1 VGTEAV
7 VIHGVIMVG
16 GSGTRLWPVS
26 RAKRPKQTMRIGSPD
41 SLLVGSYARAK
52 ELASEGGGEG
62 SVLFVA
68 TEALASVIR
77 GEIPRLPSGSL
88 LLEPEGRDTAACI
101 GLAALHVLHRD
112 PEGVMIVMPADHLIS
127 PVDGFVAVAK
137 AAAEVAEKTR
147 CLVTIG
153 IVPRGP
159 STAYGYVHR
168 GAKLDLEAGRPAYE
182 VEGFREK
189 PDAPTACEYVDS
201 GEYYWNSGIF
211 AWRADVILKEIESHL
226 PEHHARLMQI
236 AGKIGTPEETEVTR
250 RVYHDIP
257 KISIDYGVMER
268 AESVAVVE
276 ADFSWDDVGCWT
288 AYAAH
293 LKRDADGNDVEGEF
307 IGVDC
312 RDCIVVSLPGK
323 PVAAV
328 GIEGL
333 VVIDT
338 PDALFICP
346 RSRDQDVK
354 RIVAKLKEAGREELL

>member
-1 VGTEAV
+1 
-7 VIHGVIMVG
+7 MVG

-26 RAKRPKQTMRIGSPD
+26 RAKRPKQTMRIGSED
-41 SLLVGSYARAK
+41 SLLVGSHKRAK
-52 ELASEGGGEG
+52 ALAGQEG
-62 SVLFVA
+62 VLFVA
-68 TEALASVIR
+68 TELLGGVIR
-77 GEIPRLPSGSL
+77 GEIPRLPEGSL
-88 LLEPEGRDTAACI
+88 VLEPEGRDTAACI
-101 GLAALHVLHRD
+101 GLAAVHVLHRD
-112 PEGVMIVMPADHLIS
+112 PDGVMIVMPADHLIS
-127 PVDGFVAVAK
+127 PVEAFVAVAK
-137 AAAEVAEKTR
+137 AAAEVAER
-147 CLVTIG
+147 ERSLVTIG

-159 STAYGYVHR
+159 ATAYGYVHR
-168 GAKLDLEAGRPAYE
+168 GASLDLDVGRPAYE
-182 VEGFREK
+182 VSEFREK
-189 PDAPTACEYVDS
+189 PDEATAREYVDS

-211 AWRADVILKEIESHL
+211 AWRADVILKEIETHL
-226 PEHHARLMQI
+226 PEHHRLLSEI
-236 AGKIGTPEETEVTR
+236 AAKIGTPEEAEVAR

-268 AESVAVVE
+268 AGKVAVVE
-276 ADFSWDDVGCWT
+276 ADFSWDDVGSWT

-307 IGVDC
+307 IGIDC
-312 RDCIVVSLPGK
+312 RDCIVVSPPGK

-354 RIVAKLKEAGREELL
+354 KIVAKLKEAGREELL

>member
-1 VGTEAV
+1 MEAI

-26 RAKRPKQTMRIGSPD
+26 RAKRPKQTMKVGSPD

-52 ELASEGGGEG
+52 ELAGEEA
-62 SVLFVA
+62 VLFVA
-68 TEALASVIR
+68 TEALGSVIR
-77 GEIPRLPSGSL
+77 GEVPGLSDASL
-88 LLEPEGRDTAACI
+88 VLEPEGRDTAACI
-101 GLAALHVLHRD
+101 GLAAVHVLHRD
-112 PEGVMIVMPADHLIS
+112 PEGVMVVMPADHLIR
-127 PVDGFVAVAK
+127 PVDGFAAVAK
-137 AAAEVAEKTR
+137 AAADVAWKER
-147 CLVTIG
+147 SLVTIG

-159 STAYGYVHR
+159 ATSFGYIHR
-168 GAKLDLEAGRPAYE
+168 GAKLGLEVGRPAHA
-182 VEGFREK
+182 VKGFREK
-189 PDAPTACEYVDS
+189 PDAPTAREYVDS

-211 AWRADVILKEIESHL
+211 AWRADVILKEIEAHL

-236 AGKIGTPEETEVTR
+236 AEKIGTPEEAEVTR
-250 RVYHDIP
+250 HVYHDIP

-268 AESVAVVE
+268 AEKVAVVE
-276 ADFSWDDVGCWT
+276 ADFSWDDVGSWT

-293 LKRDADGNDVEGEF
+293 LKRDADGNDTEGEF
-307 IGVDC
+307 IGIDC
-312 RDCIVVSLPGK
+312 RDCIVVSPPGK

-328 GIEGL
+328 GIKDL

>member
-1 VGTEAV
+1 M
-7 VIHGVIMVG
+7 IHGVIMVG

-26 RAKRPKQTMRIGSPD
+26 RAKRPKQTMKVGSAD
-41 SLLVGSYARAK
+41 SLLVGSYGRAK
-52 ELASEGGGEG
+52 ELVKKSAEKTGEG
-62 SVLFVA
+62 SVMFVA
-68 TEALASVIR
+68 TEALASVVR
-77 GEIPRLPSGSL
+77 GEIPRLAEGSL

-101 GLAALHVLHRD
+101 GLAAVHVLHRD

-127 PVDGFVAVAK
+127 PVDSFVAVAR
-137 AAAEVAEKTR
+137 AAADVAEKER
-147 CLVTIG
+147 SLVTIG

-159 STAYGYVHR
+159 ATSFGYVHR
-168 GAKLDLEAGRPAYE
+168 GAKLGLEVGRPAYE
-182 VEGFREK
+182 VKGFREK
-189 PDAPTACEYVDS
+189 PKAPTAREYVDS

-211 AWRADVILKEIESHL
+211 AWRADVILKEIETHL
-226 PEHHARLMQI
+226 PEHHAHLMQI
-236 AGKIGTPEETEVTR
+236 AGKIGTPEEAEVTR

-276 ADFSWDDVGCWT
+276 ADFGWDDVGSWT

-293 LKRDADGNDVEGEF
+293 LKRDADGNDIEGEF
-307 IGVDC
+307 IGIDC
-312 RDCIVVSLPGK
+312 RDCIVVSPPGK

-328 GIEGL
+328 GIKDL

-354 RIVAKLKEAGREELL
+354 RIVAKLKESGREELL